1 MSPKNVT
8 EKRRSPRRPVLDT
21 FSVFAVVPRKGMH
34 RLPVH
39 DLSEHGM
46 SLDVD
51 TEGED
56 LKAVPLTQGERLEV
70 HFYLNQSLY
79 LPLQMQLV
87 RITEARGVRQV
98 GAQFADEKSAGYQ
111 AFIAFLKML
120 ELLDAAA
127 VQK

>member
-1 MSPKNVT
+1 
-8 EKRRSPRRPVLDT
+8 
-21 FSVFAVVPRKGMH
+21 
-34 RLPVH
+34 
-39 DLSEHGM
+39 M

-51 TEGED
+51 IEGED